1 MEQSLRKRILN
12 LAIPATIEN
21 LLHTLVGFVDTL
33 LVSKISLMA
42 VTAVGVANT
51 VLNVYLA
58 IFIALGVG
66 TSALIAQHM
75 GAKNIEEATVV
86 ARQSTFL
93 AIVIGAIFGLTTLFF
108 GRPILALMGAA
119 DSVMSY
125 SQTFFYVVGG
135 TSIFLSAMT
144 IFGSILRA
152 TGDTKTPMKISVIVN
167 LLNVGLDFILI
178 FGLGP
183 IPALGVLGTAI
194 GTVISRLLGCI
205 LLYRRIKESPVSF
218 SWREVFS
225 LSDYRPL
232 IRLSIPAALERLVM
246 RVGQVV
252 YFGLIVAIGA
262 KTFAAHSI
270 AGNIESFVYMP
281 AYGLATAATTLV
293 GASIGA
299 KKLDQAKEAAYL
311 SVKYGVIF
319 MSFLGVVLFFGTP
332 YFAQLFTNDSE
343 AITQIV
349 IALRIDAFNQPG
361 LAISLII
368 TGALQGMG
376 DTKSP
381 LYSTAV
387 GMWCLRIIGVIVL
400 GQYLK
405 LGIAG
410 VWLSIGLDLYIRSIY
425 LTYRFRKNLQTM
437 KHTTIFNP
445 KIVRKHSRK
454 HSY

>member
-1 MEQSLRKRILN
+1 MEQSISKRVLN

-21 LLHTLVGFVDTL
+21 ILQTLVGFVDTL
-33 LVSKISLMA
+33 LVARIGLMA
-42 VTAVGVANT
+42 VTAVGVANS

-66 TSALIAQHM
+66 TSSLISQHM
-75 GAKNIEEATVV
+75 GAKENSEATTV

-93 AIVIGAIFGLTTLFF
+93 AIVIGLFF
-108 GRPILALMGAA
+108 GLITLLFGKPILSLIGATEE
-119 DSVMSY
+119 VMAY
-125 SQTFFYVVGG
+125 SQSFFFVVGG
-135 TSIFLSAMT
+135 ASIFLSVMT

-152 TGDTKTPMKISVIVN
+152 IGDTKSPMQISAIVN
-167 LLNVGLDFILI
+167 VLNVGIDYILI
-178 FGLGP
+178 FGFGP

-205 LLYRRIKESPVSF
+205 LLYRKIKKSPVAFEMRDIFQVST
-218 SWREVFS
+218 
-225 LSDYRPL
+225 YKPL
-232 IRLSIPAALERLVM
+232 IELSFPAALERLVM
-246 RVGQVV
+246 RVGQVL

-281 AYGLATAATTLV
+281 AYGFATAAATLV
-293 GASIGA
+293 GSYIGA
-299 KKLDQAKEAAYL
+299 RDYNSAKKAAFL

-319 MSFLGVVLFFGTP
+319 MSFLGVILFLGSP
-332 YFAQLFTNDSE
+332 YFAQLFTQDTD
-343 AITQIV
+343 AISQIV
-349 IALRIDAFNQPG
+349 TALRIDAFNQPG

-381 LYSTAV
+381 LYSTAF
-387 GMWCLRIIGVIVL
+387 GMWGLRIIGVIFL
-400 GQYLK
+400 GQYLG

-410 VWLSIGLDLYIRSIY
+410 VWLSIGIDLYFRSIY
-425 LTYRFRKNLQTM
+425 LTNKFRKNIGSMHEKNTDVM
-437 KHTTIFNP
+437 N
-445 KIVRKHSRK
+445 S
-454 HSY
+454 